1 MNDFKLTIKKT
12 LYDNK
17 IPMYELIYK
26 DISLLF
32 LTLKDIAE
40 FLTKNNKEEDI
51 IELCKAL

>member
-1 MNDFKLTIKKT
+1 MKIFELTIKKT
-12 LYDNK
+12 LCDNK

-26 DISLLF
+26 DTSLLF

-40 FLTKNNKEEDI
+40 FLSKNNEEETI